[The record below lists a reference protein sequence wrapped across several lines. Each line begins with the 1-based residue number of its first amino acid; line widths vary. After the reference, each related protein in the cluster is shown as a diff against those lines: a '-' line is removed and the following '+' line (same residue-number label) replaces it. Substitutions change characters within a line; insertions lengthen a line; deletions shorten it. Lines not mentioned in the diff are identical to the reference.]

1 MQLKGLVRFFTIA
14 LILICIYQLSFTW
27 MVRSHESQMSTKAN
41 AWVKANYIS
50 PEQKY
55 PNNAELAKLYS
66 DSLEDIQAQ
75 ELKHLLDS
83 TRNSKIG
90 PFGFTTYQS
99 AKDKELMLGLDL
111 QGGMSVTMQVGLDG
125 LVHSLA
131 NYTKDADINTAI
143 AKAEAIRANNNADY
157 ITLFAQEFAKIAPG
171 KKLAPFFAQR
181 SNGTITYESSD
192 NQVISYLRT
201 QAKAAF
207 TNTYKILRTRID
219 RFGLSSPTI
228 NPDEAKG
235 NITIELAG
243 VNDAERVR
251 HYLQSTANLQFF
263 EVFNIGDIGP
273 DLQKANSALVAE
285 LKGGN
290 IDTSA
295 TKEVADTTVQKTI
308 AKTTATNKETS
319 GKNTSLSTL
328 SNEDTSTTF
337 ANKTAT
343 ASSNGKVDSAA
354 IIKAQYPLTSLFA
367 NISSP
372 FQGQD
377 GKVQYPS
384 TIGVV
389 RTSDTAK
396 LNAYLNDE
404 VVKSKFPSN
413 LVFMYG
419 KADEKD
425 EKARGFLELYAIK
438 TLDNGTAPLEGDH
451 VSSARQGNNQQ
462 GQVTV
467 NMSMDET
474 GTRIWAKLTQK
485 NIGRPIAIVLDN
497 IVYSAPFVNNV
508 IPNGQ
513 SEITGN
519 YTTAEAQD
527 MANILES
534 GKLPAPAKIVQQYTV
549 GPTLGQA
556 AVTGGAISFGL
567 SFLVIFILMLLY
579 FNTAG
584 WIANIALILNLLFTI
599 GVLSAMGF
607 TLTAPGIAGLVLTVG
622 LAVDTNVIIF
632 ERIKEE
638 LNRGKGYLNAV
649 SDGYKRSYAP
659 VLDAHVTTMLTAII
673 LFTFGL
679 GPILG
684 FATTQIIGILLSLFC
699 GILISR
705 LVSDTYT
712 NKNRH
717 FNYFTKISRKIFSHK
732 QIPFVKYRKVTYV
745 ISAFVLLF
753 GIGSYF
759 NGFNEGVEFSGGRS
773 YTVKFEKAPDQ
784 GKVRDD
790 LKALFKET
798 PIIKTVNT
806 PEQLNITTSY
816 MIHDNGKG
824 VDAKVE
830 GLLYQ
835 GLQKYLPAGTTQS
848 QFESQSVQSSQTVL
862 PTISQDLKA
871 GATKATIIAIIVIC
885 LYIFIRFRDWRF
897 SLGTI
902 VSLLHDVLVT
912 LIVFSFLKNVVP
924 FPLEIDQNF
933 IAAVLTV
940 IGFSMNDTVIVYDRI
955 REDARLM
962 HTTDKEVIINK
973 AINDTLSRT
982 IMTSLTVFLTILI
995 LFIFGGEVV
1004 RGFAFAMLIGVI
1016 TGTYS
1021 SIFVAAPILI
1031 DFARKKPLG
1040 KAHEHDVL
1048 ERKHHNHLHEEK
1060 NK

>member
-27 MVRSHESQMSTKAN
+27 MVRSHESQMKTKAN
-41 AWVKANYIS
+41 SWLKANYAS

-66 DSLEDIQAQ
+66 DSLDDIQAT

-125 LVHSLA
+125 LVHSLS
-131 NYTKDADINTAI
+131 NFTKDADINSAI
-143 AKAEAIRANNNADY
+143 ASAEAIRANNNADY
-157 ITLFAQEFAKIAPG
+157 ITLFAQEFKKIAPN

-192 NQVISYLRT
+192 DKVISYLHS
-201 QAKAAF
+201 QSKAAF

-263 EVFNIGDIGP
+263 EVFNIGEVGP

-285 LKGGN
+285 LKGTKDSSLIKN
-290 IDTSA
+290 A
-295 TKEVADTTVQKTI
+295 TDTTTQKAV
-308 AKTTATNKETS
+308 AKTASANKAS
-319 GKNTSLSTL
+319 GKNTSLSAL

-337 ANKTAT
+337 ANKSATTT
-343 ASSNGKVDSAA
+343 ASGKVDSAA

-372 FQGQD
+372 FQGRD

-396 LNAYLNDE
+396 LNAYLNNE
-404 VVKSKFPSN
+404 VIKSKFPSN

-419 KADEKD
+419 KPDEKD
-425 EKARGFLELYAIK
+425 DKNRGFLELYAIK
-438 TLDNGTAPLEGDH
+438 TLDNGQAPLEGDH
-451 VSSARQGNNQQ
+451 VSSASQGNNQQ

-485 NIGRPIAIVLDN
+485 NIGKPIAIVLDN
-497 IVYSAPFVNNV
+497 IVYSAPFVDNA
-508 IPNGQ
+508 IPNGT
-513 SEITGN
+513 SEITGS

-556 AVTGGAISFGL
+556 AVMGGAISFSL
-567 SFLVIFILMLLY
+567 AFLIIFILMLLY
-579 FNTAG
+579 FNSAG

-599 GVLSAMGF
+599 GILSAMGF

-638 LNRGKGYLNAV
+638 INRGKGYLNAV

-699 GILISR
+699 GILVSR

-717 FNYFTKISRKIFSHK
+717 FNYFTKISRKIFAHK

-759 NGFNEGVEFSGGRS
+759 HGFNEGVEFSGGRS

-790 LKALFKET
+790 LKLLFGES

-806 PEQLNITTSY
+806 PDQLNITTSY
-816 MIHDNGKG
+816 MIHNNGKD

-830 GLLYQ
+830 GLLYK
-835 GLQKYLPAGTTQS
+835 GLQKYLPQGTTIS
-848 QFESQSVQSSQTVL
+848 QFESQSIQSSQTVL
-862 PTISQDLKA
+862 PTISKDLKA

-962 HTTDKEVIINK
+962 HTTDKEIIINK

-1031 DFARKKPLG
+1031 DFARNKPLG
-1040 KAHEHDVL
+1040 KHNHDHDIM
-1048 ERKHHNHLHEEK
+1048 ERKHHEK
-1060 NK
+1060 LN